1 MAKKALAL
9 LLFLGTLYP
18 LSAAAE
24 DSIVKF
30 KGGIGVI
37 PVSSGV
43 GTAATATDVNR
54 NIVRGVQ
61 PARSG

>member
-1 MAKKALAL
+1 MVKKVLAYV
-9 LLFLGTLYP
+9 LFFGVIYP

-24 DSIVKF
+24 DSLARF

-43 GTAATATDVNR
+43 GLAATA
-54 NIVRGVQ
+54 
-61 PARSG
+61 